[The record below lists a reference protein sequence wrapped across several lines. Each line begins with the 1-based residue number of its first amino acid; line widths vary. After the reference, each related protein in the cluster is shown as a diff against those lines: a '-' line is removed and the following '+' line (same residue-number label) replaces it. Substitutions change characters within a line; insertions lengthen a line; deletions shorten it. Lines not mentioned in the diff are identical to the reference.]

1 VANQGKRFED
11 FVARFGALLGESGQ
25 DEPRILSEGGKL
37 LRELVTH
44 DDWLA
49 DAYAKAPEQGYAQY
63 LLHLDPAKRF
73 CVASFAWSPGVV
85 TPIHDHT
92 VWGLVGVMRG
102 AELCHEYDWP
112 AAGKPMQAKATHRLE
127 PGGIDA
133 VSPRVGDIH
142 VVENAY
148 KDRPS
153 LSIHV
158 YGSDIGRTERHVFD
172 AASGEVRKF
181 VSGYSNAQ
189 G

>member
-1 VANQGKRFED
+1 
-11 FVARFGALLGESGQ
+11 
-25 DEPRILSEGGKL
+25 
-37 LRELVTH
+37 
-44 DDWLA
+44 
-49 DAYAKAPEQGYAQY
+49 
-63 LLHLDPAKRF
+63 
-73 CVASFAWSPGVV
+73 
-85 TPIHDHT
+85 
-92 VWGLVGVMRG
+92 
-102 AELCHEYDWP
+102 
-112 AAGKPMQAKATHRLE
+112 MQAKATHRLE